1 MDDADLVGAVPAPEA
16 DNGPMGGDRESDRR
30 SSSRRAAALDA
41 ALQREL
47 KSAAGGTSPSG
58 WPLLARTAAIV
69 LLTVPVHLATPAA
82 LVGAAWVARDG
93 APPLS
98 YFFAV
103 ALVLGAIGSWPGRAS
118 PVEPVATYGRRDAP
132 ATFRLL
138 DRVCQ
143 EVGAPRLQRLDVT
156 SGATAQ
162 VFRTPWRHRPALSVG
177 ALLWASLSDQG
188 RVAVLAHE
196 IAHLVR
202 PELRLARLSDRA
214 QTILEEWRQ
223 ITGGQRSRRIGDEN
237 DGRRFLTT
245 VTAVLLAPARW
256 IAIVWS
262 RSLQRLQ
269 APVTARGEMRADRDA
284 AAVAGTEA
292 VFEAWDLSHGAAT
305 WETALSRGLSQ
316 RADLAVTLRSA
327 AASVPAQRQ
336 ADRRRVSAETGQ
348 RVDEAHPATGLR
360 RELLS
365 RTSVSPATVPL
376 SVGSDVRSSDTE
388 LADGIAQALREAA
401 HRVRYG
407 TPGGD
412 PGRQSAAAVRRQ
424 VEAQNEMNSF

>member
-1 MDDADLVGAVPAPEA
+1 
-16 DNGPMGGDRESDRR
+16 MGGDRGSDGR

-41 ALQREL
+41 AFRREVE
-47 KSAAGGTSPSG
+47 AAARGTSHPG
-58 WPLLARTAAIV
+58 RPPLARMAAIV
-69 LLTVPVHLATPAA
+69 LLTAPVHLATPAA
-82 LVGAAWVARDG
+82 LVGAVWVARDG

-98 YFFAV
+98 FFFAA

-118 PVEPVATYGRRDAP
+118 PDEPVATYGRSDAP
-132 ATFRLL
+132 ATFGIL

-143 EVGAPRLQRLDVT
+143 QLEAPRLQRLHVT
-156 SGATAQ
+156 SGSTAQ
-162 VFRTPWRHRPALSVG
+162 VFWTPWRHRPALSVG

-196 IAHLVR
+196 ISHLVR
-202 PELRLARLSDRA
+202 PELRLARLSGRA

-223 ITGGQRSRRIGDEN
+223 ITGGQRSRRVGDED

-245 VTAVLLAPARW
+245 VTTVLLAPARW
-256 IAIVWS
+256 IAIGWS

-284 AAVAGTEA
+284 TAVAGAGA
-292 VFEAWDLSHGAAT
+292 VHEVWDLSHGAAT

-327 AASVPAQRQ
+327 AAAVPAQRQ
-336 ADRRRVSAETGQ
+336 ADRRRVSAEAGH
-348 RVDEAHPATGLR
+348 RVDDAHPATALR

-365 RTSVSPATVPL
+365 RASGSATVPL
-376 SVGSDVRSSDTE
+376 SVGAEVRASDSE
-388 LADGIAQALREAA
+388 LADGVAEALREAA
-401 HRVRYG
+401 HRVRYQA
-407 TPGGD
+407 PGGD
-412 PGRQSAAAVRRQ
+412 AGRQSAAAVRRH